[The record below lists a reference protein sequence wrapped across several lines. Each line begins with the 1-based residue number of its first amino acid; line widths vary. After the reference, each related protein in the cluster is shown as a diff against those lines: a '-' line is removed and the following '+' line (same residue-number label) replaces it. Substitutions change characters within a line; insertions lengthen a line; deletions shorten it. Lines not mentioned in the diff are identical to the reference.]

1 LLKAKQHKNNS
12 QSIIAAS
19 STDITP
25 HLLKLKATQQ
35 GDAELEKVGGFNLD
49 MTSTFTAQIN
59 SQVLVFVT
67 DSSVQVIEANL
78 NDLHTR

>member
-1 LLKAKQHKNNS
+1 M
-12 QSIIAAS
+12 
-19 STDITP
+19 
-25 HLLKLKATQQ
+25 
-35 GDAELEKVGGFNLD
+35 GFNLD

-78 NDLHTR
+78 NNLRTR